1 MSTHHKVIRSI
12 QRSAVLQLGIV
23 AAFWLAGEAAVR
35 VLGLPV
41 PGGIVG
47 LALLL
52 MLLVTRRLSA
62 ASMRRGADW
71 LLADMLLFFVPAVLA
86 VLDHR
91 EFLGIVGLKILFV
104 ITVSTA
110 VVMLVTAFAVE
121 RCYRWRIDHALVG
134 PNPR

>member
-1 MSTHHKVIRSI
+1 MSTRHRATRLI
-12 QRSAVLQLGIV
+12 QRSAMLQLGIV

-121 RCYRWRIDHALVG
+121 RCYRWRIDHAPVG
-134 PNPR
+134 PHSR

>member
-1 MSTHHKVIRSI
+1 MSTRQRTVRSI

-35 VLGLPV
+35 MLGLPV

-52 MLLVTRRLSA
+52 LLLATRRLSA
-62 ASMRRGADW
+62 VSMRRGADW

-121 RCYRWRIDHALVG
+121 RCHRWRIDHVPVE

>member
-1 MSTHHKVIRSI
+1 MSTRHRATRLI
-12 QRSAVLQLGIV
+12 QRSTMLQLGIV
-23 AAFWLAGEAAVR
+23 AAFWLTGEAVVR
-35 VLGLPV
+35 MLGVPM

-52 MLLVTRRLSA
+52 LLLATRRLSA

-104 ITVSTA
+104 ISVSTA

-121 RCYRWRIDHALVG
+121 RCYRWRIDHAPVG
-134 PNPR
+134 PDSH

>member
-1 MSTHHKVIRSI
+1 MSTRHRVIRSI
-12 QRSAVLQLGIV
+12 QRSVVLQLGIV

-35 VLGLPV
+35 MLGVPV

-104 ITVSTA
+104 IMVSTA

-121 RCYRWRIDHALVG
+121 RCYRWRIGHALVE
-134 PNPR
+134 PNPH